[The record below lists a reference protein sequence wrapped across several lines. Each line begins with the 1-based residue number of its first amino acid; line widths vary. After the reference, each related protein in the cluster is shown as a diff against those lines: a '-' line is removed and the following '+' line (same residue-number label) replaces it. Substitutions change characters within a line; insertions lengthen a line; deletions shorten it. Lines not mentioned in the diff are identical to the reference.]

1 MLAGLIIV
9 LLLVLTLPFVIKPI
23 ERNLEPFLFVMGLA
37 ATIIA
42 GVLNWELVTHI
53 MSNTMMYM
61 ITAAVLVFGLLF
73 VFFQNQMQ
81 NGVRK
86 LLEHIPLSLFVFL
99 LVTILGCSQTDGET
113 ADNGCIDLCLPF

>member
-53 MSNTMMYM
+53 MYQHHDVHDHSSSSCLWV
-61 ITAAVLVFGLLF
+61 IVRLF
-73 VFFQNQMQ
+73 SKSDAQM
-81 NGVRK
+81 
-86 LLEHIPLSLFVFL
+86 
-99 LVTILGCSQTDGET
+99 D
-113 ADNGCIDLCLPF
+113 